1 MKRLYTLVAAII
13 TAAIIYAQ
21 ADASAPNQTDA
32 NIYGHVLEKKTQE
45 HLPFVTIKLQG
56 TTIGITTDATGHYFL
71 RNLPVGEFTM
81 EISMIGFTTITKDV
95 KLEANRTLEI
105 NFEMEESSV
114 SLDAVVVSANR
125 NETTRRMAPSLVS
138 VVDMQTLNVTNSK
151 TLSDGLKFQPG
162 LRIENNCQN
171 CGTTQVRIN
180 GMEGSYSQILIDS
193 RPMIGALAGVY
204 GLEQIPANMIERI
217 EVVRGG
223 GSALFGANA
232 IGGTINIITREPIR
246 NTGEFSHTLS
256 SINGTG
262 DLENNTTFNASLVN
276 DTRNAGIMV
285 YGQHRIRDGFDLDG
299 DGFTEL
305 PTLKNRSLG
314 FRSFLKTGVYS
325 RLTLEYRNIH
335 EFRRGGDR
343 LDLQPFETYITEQ
356 VEHYINSG
364 SLSFDRTS
372 PDQKNKISLYVAASH
387 TDRGSYYGA
396 GNPFNKDVPVIT
408 PDMTQNEIDDINTII
423 DDNNLRMNAYGK
435 TSELTYQVGGHYVRS
450 FDNLLFMPADLTV
463 GMEYLGSELEDISG
477 YRTESI
483 LQKTHTTS
491 GFLQNEWKTDMWSFL
506 LGGRL
511 DNHNLVDKAIFSPR
525 LNLRYNPTE
534 NINFRLTYSEG
545 FRAPQVFDE
554 DLHVDIAGGE
564 QIIRVLSDNLKE
576 ERSRSF
582 SGSVDLYHQ
591 FGSNNLTNILIEAF
605 RTKLNSPFTEV
616 RRGNEITIENAEYGA
631 MVYGINIEARAV
643 VGNKFDFQAGA
654 TFQRS
659 LYEEERKWWE
669 PETPEEEDLDQVIP
683 TKRMMRT
690 PDTYAYFV
698 ATYTPIKNFS
708 ASLSGNYTGK
718 MLVPHDAG
726 FGVEG
731 VDKFSPVYITEESP
745 SFFELNTKL
754 AYVINIYNDV
764 QLELNGGVQNIF
776 NSFQKDFDTGPG
788 RASNYVYGPGMP
800 RTFFIGTKVIL

>member
-1 MKRLYTLVAAII
+1 MKNRII
-13 TAAIIYAQ
+13 IFVILIIAFTINLK
-21 ADASAPNQTDA
+21 AHINSPEQTDA
-32 NIYGHVLEKKTQE
+32 HIFGHVLDKRTKE
-45 HLPFVTIKLQG
+45 HLPYVTIKLQG
-56 TTIGITTDATGHYFL
+56 TTVGVTTDATGHYFL
-71 RNLPVGEFTM
+71 RNLPVGNFTI
-81 EISMIGFTTITKDV
+81 EASMIGFKTVTRNV
-95 KLEANRTLEI
+95 KIETNRSIELD
-105 NFEMEESSV
+105 FELEESATT
-114 SLDAVVVSANR
+114 LNEVVVSANR
-125 NETTRRMAPSLVS
+125 NETTRRTAPSLVS
-138 VVDMQTLNVTNSK
+138 VLDMQTLDVTNSK

-162 LRIENNCQN
+162 LRVENNCQN

-246 NTGEFSHTLS
+246 NSGEFSHTVS
-256 SINGTG
+256 SINSTG
-262 DLENNTTFNASLVN
+262 NLENNTTFNASLVN

-285 YGQHRIRDGFDLDG
+285 YGQHRLRDPFDMDG

-305 PTLKNRSLG
+305 PSLKNRSLG

-343 LDLQPFETYITEQ
+343 LDLQPYESYITEQ

-364 SLSFDRTS
+364 SLSFDKYS
-372 PDQKNKISLYVAASH
+372 KDQKSKLNLYAAASH

-396 GNPFNKDVPVIT
+396 GDPYNKNFPEMVT
-408 PDMTQNEIDDINTII
+408 GMSQDDI
-423 DDNNLRMNAYGK
+423 DNLNELIENNQTRINSFGK
-435 TSELTYQVGGHYVRS
+435 TSELTYQVGGHLIHS
-450 FDNLLFMPADLTV
+450 FNNLWFMPSDLTV
-463 GMEYLGSELEDISG
+463 GGEYLGSELEDISG
-477 YRTESI
+477 YRTEAI
-483 LQKTHTTS
+483 LQNTHTVS

-506 LGGRL
+506 VGGRL
-511 DNHNLVDKAIFSPR
+511 DKHNLVKNAIFSPR
-525 LNLRYNPTE
+525 LNMRYNPTE

-564 QIIRVLSDNLKE
+564 QIIRTLSDNLKE
-576 ERSRSF
+576 ERSRSI

-591 FGSNNLTNILIEAF
+591 ISSNQLLNLLIEGF
-605 RTKLNSPFTEV
+605 YTKLNNPFTEV
-616 RRGNEITIENAEYGA
+616 RRGHEISIENADHGA
-631 MVYGINIEARAV
+631 MVYGVNLESRAV
-643 VGNKFDFQAGA
+643 LSNKLDIQAGA
-654 TFQRS
+654 TLQRS

-669 PETPEEEDLDQVIP
+669 PETPEEEALDHVTP

-698 ATYTPIKNFS
+698 ATYTPTTKLS
-708 ASLSGNYTGK
+708 ASLSGNYTGS

-726 FGVEG
+726 FGVDG
-731 VDKFSPVYITEESP
+731 VDRFSPVNITKESP
-745 SFFELNTKL
+745 SFFELNSKI
-754 AYVINIYNDV
+754 AYVIDLHNETK
-764 QLELNGGVQNIF
+764 LELNTGIQNIF
-776 NSFQKDFDTGPG
+776 NSYQSDFDTGRG
-788 RASNYVYGPGMP
+788 RANNYIYGPGMP
-800 RTFFIGTKVIL
+800 RTFFVGTKLIL